1 MDASRNPSCPSRQ
14 RINDK
19 EIEQLYKEEKA
30 AQKSAQE
37 QADYTAELEE
47 ISSRR
52 QTIDVLLSCGNLMP
66 DEEERLSELRK
77 EITAKGAVLDQLSQK
92 SSKAFC
98 PFCLGRTKNPHLYLN
113 TEKNRF
119 FCQRCGEHGNSVSL
133 YAKMSRICTAH
144 AGQGETRSEL
154 ATDACRAPMISMV
167 FPGFYRSENGDWR
180 LSGNSGLLFLSRIV
194 LPKGISRTAAPC
206 GDW

>member
-1 MDASRNPSCPSRQ
+1 
-14 RINDK
+14 
-19 EIEQLYKEEKA
+19 
-30 AQKSAQE
+30 
-37 QADYTAELEE
+37 
-47 ISSRR
+47 
-52 QTIDVLLSCGNLMP
+52 MP

-133 YAKMSRICTAH
+133 YAKIR
-144 AGQGETRSEL
+144 
-154 ATDACRAPMISMV
+154 
-167 FPGFYRSENGDWR
+167 
-180 LSGNSGLLFLSRIV
+180 
-194 LPKGISRTAAPC
+194 GISNKEAFEELEKSNLQDVYKRQLEC
-206 GDW
+206 RVFWSVIV

>member
-1 MDASRNPSCPSRQ
+1 MFYKDGQDHALLVLGKIRRMVSLLKTTRILKTPFISSLPTRKGAVFQPLANSDKTYDGNPYVHGEIIAKDTDWKNSDIAEIQ
-14 RINDK
+14 K

-52 QTIDVLLSCGNLMP
+52 QTIDVLLSCGNWMP

-119 FCQRCGEHGNSVSL
+119 FLPAVRRTRKQRIAVCQNS
-133 YAKMSRICTAH
+133 RNF
-144 AGQGETRSEL
+144 Q
-154 ATDACRAPMISMV
+154 
-167 FPGFYRSENGDWR
+167 
-180 LSGNSGLLFLSRIV
+180 
-194 LPKGISRTAAPC
+194 
-206 GDW
+206 

>member
-1 MDASRNPSCPSRQ
+1 MQHAFLILSEKFSHSFCKATSDKTYDGNPYVHGEIIAKDTDWKNSDIAEIQ
-14 RINDK
+14 K

-133 YAKMSRICTAH
+133 YAKIR
-144 AGQGETRSEL
+144 
-154 ATDACRAPMISMV
+154 
-167 FPGFYRSENGDWR
+167 
-180 LSGNSGLLFLSRIV
+180 
-194 LPKGISRTAAPC
+194 GISNKESCESVLIDFKIKASQTIL
-206 GDW
+206 

>member
-1 MDASRNPSCPSRQ
+1 MDGISSENYKDFENTVHIIDTNKKEVVFQPLTNSDKTYDGNPYVHGEIIAKDTDWKNSDIAEIQ
-14 RINDK
+14 K
-19 EIEQLYKEEKA
+19 EVEQLYKEEKA
-30 AQKSAQE
+30 VQKSAQE

-47 ISSRR
+47 ISSRH

-133 YAKMSRICTAH
+133 YAKIR
-144 AGQGETRSEL
+144 
-154 ATDACRAPMISMV
+154 
-167 FPGFYRSENGDWR
+167 
-180 LSGNSGLLFLSRIV
+180 
-194 LPKGISRTAAPC
+194 GISNKESC
-206 GDW
+206 ELS

>member
-1 MDASRNPSCPSRQ
+1 MSSFT
-14 RINDK
+14 K
-19 EIEQLYKEEKA
+19 KKKA

-113 TEKNRF
+113 TEKTGSSASGAENTETAY
-119 FCQRCGEHGNSVSL
+119 RCMP
-133 YAKMSRICTAH
+133 KF
-144 AGQGETRSEL
+144 AGFQ
-154 ATDACRAPMISMV
+154 
-167 FPGFYRSENGDWR
+167 
-180 LSGNSGLLFLSRIV
+180 
-194 LPKGISRTAAPC
+194 
-206 GDW
+206 